1 MRQSGG
7 FYFCGHFCP
16 TSGCVRVV
24 LVNYF
29 MSSRVQGQAEIL
41 KSSGGGLTTS
51 PTPPLLKQQLCLQAI
66 TSVMRV
72 LRGEVAHVIV
82 SWSRGSFLI
91 NIPNRSP
98 CFSHFHPCFLNV
110 FGMVSE
116 QREVIC
122 IKNVHFHFLKFLR
135 NIRHIAAA
143 SRKTDISTLSFTEQS
158 SPGQKHASPHLCH
171 CVTVRKALKSPC
183 VPRHNVR
190 GAEGDGYS
198 KRELS

>member
-1 MRQSGG
+1 MDGFYVCVRSSWGNRG
-7 FYFCGHFCP
+7 FYFRRHFCP
-16 TSGCVRVV
+16 TSSRDCVRVV

-41 KSSGGGLTTS
+41 RLSGGGLTSTS
-51 PTPPLLKQQLCLQAI
+51 L
-66 TSVMRV
+66 MRV
-72 LRGEVAHVIV
+72 LRGEIAHVIV
-82 SWSRGSFLI
+82 SWSRDSFLI

-98 CFSHFHPCFLNV
+98 CFSHFRPCFLNV
-110 FGMVSE
+110 FGMVFK
-116 QREVIC
+116 QVIC
-122 IKNVHFHFLKFLR
+122 IKKNAHFHFLKFLHH
-135 NIRHIAAA
+135 IRHIAAS

-171 CVTVRKALKSPC
+171 CVTVRKAPC